1 MKSHIGY
8 QFNSIE
14 FRKIAK
20 AMTKADLSQHTPMMR
35 QYLRIKS
42 EYPDMLVFY
51 RMGDFYELFYDD
63 AKRAAKLLDITL
75 TTRGKS
81 ADKPISMA
89 GVPYHAVESYLAKLV
104 RQGESIVICEQI
116 GDPATSKGPVE
127 REVSRIITPGTVSDE
142 ALLDERHDNLLMVI
156 HQQQDRFGL
165 ATLDISSG
173 RFIVQELAG
182 KEALLSEIERIKPAE
197 LLISEESSLENV
209 IPNAKSLKRRPPWE
223 FELSTAQSLLCQQF
237 KTRDLDGFGVSHLPL
252 ALCAAGCLLQYVKY
266 TQRTALPHIT
276 NIKAEQ
282 KETAILMDAST
293 RKNLELTSNLKGGYE
308 HTLAWVLDNTATPMG
323 SRLLRRWLHR
333 PLRDHQ
339 KLIERQAAI
348 TEIMAKEIH
357 ANLYDILRGIGDLER
372 ILARIAL
379 RSARPRDLTQLRRA
393 FGLLPEIHQQLT
405 ALKATQYLVALKT
418 SLGEFNSLHELLTK
432 ALHENPPV
440 VIRDGGVIADGY
452 DEQLDELRKLSN
464 NSHQFLVELEQ
475 REKERTNIN
484 TLKVGYN
491 RIHGYYIEISH
502 AQSKNAP
509 TEYIRRQTLKN
520 VERYI
525 TPELKTFE
533 DKALSS
539 RSRALAREKELY
551 EALLDKLIDELAPLQ
566 KSAAAIA
573 TLDVLNNLA
582 ERATTLNY
590 IAPEFTD
597 TPGIQIKAGRHPVV
611 EHVMDNPFM
620 PNDTKLD
627 QHRRML
633 IITGPNMG
641 GKSTYMRQTALI
653 TLLAYIGSYVPAK
666 SATLGPID
674 RIFTRIGAND
684 DLASGR
690 STFMVEMTETATILH
705 NATEQSLVLMDEIG
719 RGTSTFDGLSLAFSS
734 AAYLA
739 TQLRAFTLFATHYF
753 ELTTLADDLPNIYNV
768 HLDAA
773 EHGEQIVFLH
783 ALKEGPASRSY
794 GLQVAQLA
802 GVPQAVI
809 SQAKAKLEE
818 LEAHRHDLAPPSRP
832 TQNELFPEPRH
843 PVLAALD
850 GLKLDDLTP
859 KRALDILYELIEL
872 KDKQS
877 G

>member
-63 AKRAAKLLDITL
+63 AERAAKLLDITL

-89 GVPYHAVESYLAKLV
+89 GVPHHAVESYLAKLV
-104 RQGESIVICEQI
+104 RQGESIVICEQV

-156 HQQQDRFGL
+156 HQQQNRFGL

-173 RFIVQELAG
+173 RFIVQELTG
-182 KEALLSEIERIKPAE
+182 EEALLSEIERIKPAE
-197 LLISEESSLENV
+197 LLISEECSLENV
-209 IPNAKSLKRRPPWE
+209 IPNTKSLKRRPPWE

-276 NIKAEQ
+276 DIKAEQ

-333 PLRDHQ
+333 PLRDQ
-339 KLIERQAAI
+339 QELIERQDAI

-357 ANLYDILRGIGDLER
+357 TNLHDILRGIGDLER

-379 RSARPRDLTQLRRA
+379 RSARPRDLAQLRRA

-405 ALKATQYLVALKT
+405 VLKATQYLVALKT
-418 SLGEFNSLHELLTK
+418 SLGEFNNLHELLTK

-484 TLKVGYN
+484 TLKVG
-491 RIHGYYIEISH
+491 
-502 AQSKNAP
+502 
-509 TEYIRRQTLKN
+509 
-520 VERYI
+520 
-525 TPELKTFE
+525 
-533 DKALSS
+533 
-539 RSRALAREKELY
+539 
-551 EALLDKLIDELAPLQ
+551 
-566 KSAAAIA
+566 
-573 TLDVLNNLA
+573 
-582 ERATTLNY
+582 
-590 IAPEFTD
+590 
-597 TPGIQIKAGRHPVV
+597 
-611 EHVMDNPFM
+611 
-620 PNDTKLD
+620 
-627 QHRRML
+627 
-633 IITGPNMG
+633 
-641 GKSTYMRQTALI
+641 
-653 TLLAYIGSYVPAK
+653 
-666 SATLGPID
+666 
-674 RIFTRIGAND
+674 
-684 DLASGR
+684 
-690 STFMVEMTETATILH
+690 
-705 NATEQSLVLMDEIG
+705 
-719 RGTSTFDGLSLAFSS
+719 
-734 AAYLA
+734 
-739 TQLRAFTLFATHYF
+739 
-753 ELTTLADDLPNIYNV
+753 
-768 HLDAA
+768 
-773 EHGEQIVFLH
+773 
-783 ALKEGPASRSY
+783 
-794 GLQVAQLA
+794 
-802 GVPQAVI
+802 
-809 SQAKAKLEE
+809 
-818 LEAHRHDLAPPSRP
+818 
-832 TQNELFPEPRH
+832 
-843 PVLAALD
+843 
-850 GLKLDDLTP
+850 
-859 KRALDILYELIEL
+859 
-872 KDKQS
+872 
-877 G
+877 